1 MYSPSDL
8 TFCLAYEMKSLQQK
22 MKDQFST
29 MIPQPLATV
38 VAVSQTSAAFDSILY
53 LRNLYSQF
61 LKLFSKDVPVASIS
75 EKQRCKCLSLT

>member
-1 MYSPSDL
+1 
-8 TFCLAYEMKSLQQK
+8 

-29 MIPQPLATV
+29 MIPQLLTTM
-38 VAVSQTSAAFDSILY
+38 VAVSQTSAAFHSILC

-75 EKQRCKCLSLT
+75 VKQRCKCLSLT